1 MACGTTAP
9 VRDRHHGPL
18 DGAHV
23 RLVARQRL
31 RTIQLP
37 GSRSTTCVPGWRRT
51 SRNTVS
57 PYEPLGYLRYV
68 AFSSRFALDVENG
81 EESRT

>member
-9 VRDRHHGPL
+9 FGIVTTVPSTVRMYDWWHASACGPSSS
-18 DGAHV
+18 
-23 RLVARQRL
+23 R
-31 RTIQLP
+31 
-37 GSRSTTCVPGWRRT
+37 GSRSTTYVPGWRRT